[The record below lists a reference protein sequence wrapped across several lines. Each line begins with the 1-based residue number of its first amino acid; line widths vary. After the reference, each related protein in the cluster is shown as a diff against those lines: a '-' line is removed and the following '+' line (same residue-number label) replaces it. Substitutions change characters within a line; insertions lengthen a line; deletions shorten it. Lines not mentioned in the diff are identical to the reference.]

1 MEKMI
6 LSLKNIY
13 MLLMTEDFPIYS
25 ESVIGRNDRRGLTM
39 LRFWQGQIVEQFRC
53 LPCGKML
60 WRNDGKR
67 NRYTSY
73 LCNRSA
79 EIKTYSDYARELACQ
94 ISPSSLTDQ
103 TERFMDFL
111 SARNYRHDTLLR
123 RVRELVRLTE
133 AEDPRVSRP
142 IADQLREAADW
153 QPGGVQGA
161 LFQAAYLLTLLTLYA
176 AAGEAMDD
184 PVMAVLRAGEFGIGE
199 MWRCRT
205 RRPETKSAAAVFL
218 TAHSGLLQ
226 DNPLPSHRF
235 FGREEELFNLKEI
248 AASGRK
254 CLISGMGGMGKTELL
269 RQLIHVCE
277 SEKIVDKIAVVPY
290 EGSIAESVA
299 RCFPEYQRQNQEE
312 SFHAALYHLQ
322 RESEQGKVLLLIDNL
337 TNGPEEDPNL
347 EQLNGLSCG
356 ILITSRRASLAGF
369 ETCSLNPPTV
379 GTGALIFRD
388 NLGRPLSREDR
399 TALEGLLLDD
409 TLCHP
414 LTLRLMARAAR
425 SKGWTVAELKGQLA
439 DTSLSWQEE
448 ERTVRLSQ
456 VYRQLYSCLRI
467 PEECQQLAELFTLLP
482 RDSYCLEFLREWFPC
497 PADEHSEE
505 KLDALVSGGW
515 LDRDGSGY
523 AMHPLIAQC
532 LRRKV
537 ISEDRIRP
545 MFQTVQTRL
554 LEIEYQDLSQPTDP
568 GMRRIRDIVDYVCR
582 FLTGS
587 ISRDWMDAV
596 LTALCLHAKTKQSND
611 RQLKMLGQLMRR
623 CPEQDDRT
631 ELLYLTALGYRRCGE
646 EARFDAVY
654 CRQKENLTVP
664 RRTFLD
670 FCLYAGESL
679 TYMGAYS
686 KAQTYIREALCA
698 EAAPF
703 QKANAFY
710 YLSMCC
716 EQSGDSEKSLDWLQQ
731 GASFAAQTPQCG
743 KYITFRLL
751 AVLCQEYVKYGRKE
765 QAAAVLR
772 QIEAQDLVRDTPDD
786 RSQYAFMA
794 GLYEMKFGD
803 PEKALA
809 FTRESMGY
817 AEAFEGRNVNY
828 FLHVGQ
834 IAGILRAMERY
845 EEALAVYK
853 DLLTEVKKLG
863 SPQLINLYSTNISTV
878 YLRLN
883 QPEEALEHLE
893 TALVFAREK
902 GGLPLAVGLRNR
914 ARAFRLLED
923 PEQEFACL
931 REAVPLLEETYG
943 PDHPE
948 TAAARERLEELKGR
962 HPEAGPSAQPG
973 ASV

>member
-79 EIKTYSDYARELACQ
+79 EIKTYYDYARELACQ
-94 ISPSSLTDQ
+94 ISPSSLADQ
-103 TERFMDFL
+103 AERFMDFL

-133 AEDPRVSRP
+133 AEDPRLSRS
-142 IADQLREAADW
+142 IADQLRQAADW

-184 PVMAVLRAGEFGIGE
+184 PVMAVLRAGEYGIEE
-199 MWRCRT
+199 MWRSRT
-205 RRPETKSAAAVFL
+205 RRPEEKSAAAVFL

-290 EGSIAESVA
+290 EGSIAESMA

-312 SFHAALYHLQ
+312 SFHAALFRLKN
-322 RESEQGKVLLLIDNL
+322 ECKEGKVLLLIDNL
-337 TNGPEEDPNL
+337 VSGPEEDPHL
-347 EQLNGLSCG
+347 EQLRTLPCG
-356 ILITSRRASLAGF
+356 ILITSRRTGLTGY

-379 GTGALIFRD
+379 ATGALIFRD
-388 NLGRPLSREDR
+388 NYGRPLSREDR
-399 TALEGLLLDD
+399 GALEGLLSDD

-414 LTLRLMARAAR
+414 LTLHLMARAAR
-425 SKGWTVAELKGQLA
+425 SKGWTVAELKDRLT

-482 RDSYCLEFLREWFPC
+482 RDSYCLDFLREWFPG
-497 PADEHSEE
+497 PADERAEE
-505 KLDALVSGGW
+505 KLEALVSGGW

-523 AMHPLIAQC
+523 AMHPFIAQC

-537 ISEDRIRP
+537 ITEEKIRP
-545 MFQTVQTRL
+545 MFRTVQARL

-568 GMRRIRDIVDYVCR
+568 GMLRVHHIVDYVCR

-587 ISRDWMDAV
+587 VSRDWMDAV
-596 LTALCLHAKTKQSND
+596 LTALCLHPQTKQSND
-611 RQLKMLGQLMRR
+611 RQLKMLAQLMRR
-623 CPEQDDRT
+623 CPDQDDRT
-631 ELLYLTALGYRRCGE
+631 ELLYLTALGYRRSGE
-646 EARFDAVY
+646 EARFDAVFR
-654 CRQKENLTVP
+654 RQKENPTVP

-670 FCLYAGESL
+670 FCLCAGEAL
-679 TYMGAYS
+679 TYLGAYAKS
-686 KAQTYIREALCA
+686 QTYLREALCA

-703 QKANAFY
+703 QKANAY
-710 YLSMCC
+710 YLLGICC
-716 EQSGDSEKSLDWLQQ
+716 EQSGDSEKSLDWMQQ
-731 GASFAAQTPQCG
+731 GADFAAQTPQCG
-743 KYITFRLL
+743 KFITFRLL
-751 AVLCQEYVKYGRKE
+751 SVLCQEYVKYGRKE
-765 QAAAVLR
+765 QATAVLR

-809 FTRESMGY
+809 FTRESMGFT
-817 AEAFEGRNVNY
+817 EAYEGRNVNY

-853 DLLTEVKKLG
+853 ELLEEVKKLG
-863 SPQLINLYSTNISTV
+863 NPQLINLYSTNISTV

-883 QPEEALEHLE
+883 QPAEALEHLE

-914 ARAFRLLED
+914 AQAFRLLED
-923 PEQEFACL
+923 PEQEFTCL

-948 TAAARERLEELKGR
+948 TAAARERLEGLKKTR
-962 HPEAGPSAQPG
+962 PEAGPPARP
-973 ASV
+973 AAII